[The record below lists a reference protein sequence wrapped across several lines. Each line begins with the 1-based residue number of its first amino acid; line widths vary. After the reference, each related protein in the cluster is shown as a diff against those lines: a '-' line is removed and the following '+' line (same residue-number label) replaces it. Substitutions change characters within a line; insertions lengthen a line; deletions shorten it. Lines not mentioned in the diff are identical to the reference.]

1 MSESCNLVSDIQD
14 SAMVRK
20 VYNRV
25 KYLQKKNFQQGLDDV
40 EDYQEQ
46 STSTWVNTLSSVAS
60 GPSKCFCWSKE
71 DENKILE
78 AFAMFQTCP
87 SKKVIYEQIEEV
99 DDLKEIA
106 MRNTIQRV
114 YEKVKPFSSSG
125 ISRKIFMQFSID
137 CLLSLPVL

>member
-1 MSESCNLVSDIQD
+1 MVFPEDSEEDTKQSTEKLLSPSKSGLTEDLLFAEQITTNAALTMKDVRNGMSESCNLVSDIQD

-60 GPSKCFCWSKE
+60 GPSKRFCWSKE

-87 SKKVIYEQIEEV
+87 S
-99 DDLKEIA
+99 
-106 MRNTIQRV
+106 
-114 YEKVKPFSSSG
+114 
-125 ISRKIFMQFSID
+125 
-137 CLLSLPVL
+137 